1 MINLVF
7 FGGRHTRYHSYN
19 FSVKSLIA
27 IIALFLSI
35 AFLLGGLFV
44 YWWTDADQRSLH
56 LSLAEQLNKDLSAE
70 KSRLEVVRKKTQ
82 EGLESMTSKIGELQ
96 ARLMRIDALGS
107 RLIPIAKLDKKEF
120 NFDEAPSLGG
130 PEVAEINDEGVRVIA
145 VDVTKVIDDLDQQ
158 ISDRQQQL
166 AIIESL
172 LTNRKLENQAFI
184 AGKPVRKGW
193 LSSPFGRRIDPFTG
207 RLAWHEGVDYAA
219 PDGSDIIATAAG
231 VVIFAG
237 HRLGYGNMVEID
249 HGNGYTTRYAHA
261 KRVLVKKGDI
271 INKGERVALIGSTGR
286 STGPHVHFEVRK
298 HRRALDPARY
308 IFRASN

>member
-1 MINLVF
+1 MINLVY
-7 FGGRHTRYHSYN
+7 FGGKHSRYHSYN
-19 FSVKSLIA
+19 FSTKGLVVA
-27 IIALFLSI
+27 IILFLSL

-70 KSRLEVVRKKTQ
+70 KARLAVVRGETQ
-82 EGLESMTSKIGELQ
+82 QGLEAMTSKIGELQ

-107 RLIPIAKLDKKEF
+107 RLIPIAKLDKNEF
-120 NFDEAPSLGG
+120 NFDESPSLGG
-130 PEVAEINDEGVRVIA
+130 PENAEINEDGVRVIA
-145 VDVTKVIDDLDQQ
+145 VDITKVIDDLDQQ
-158 ISDRQQQL
+158 ITDRQQQL
-166 AIIESL
+166 DIIESL
-172 LTNRKLENQAFI
+172 LTNRKIENQAFI
-184 AGKPVRKGW
+184 AGIPVRKGW

-207 RLAWHEGVDYAA
+207 RVAWHEGIDFAA

-237 HRLGYGNMVEID
+237 QKLGYGNMVEID

-261 KRVLVKKGDI
+261 KKVLVKKGDI
-271 INKGERVALIGSTGR
+271 INKGERVALVGSTGR

-298 HRRALDPARY
+298 NRRALDPAKY
-308 IFRASN
+308 IFRASK

>member
-1 MINLVF
+1 MINLVY
-7 FGGRHTRYHSYN
+7 FGGKHSRYHSYN
-19 FSVKSLIA
+19 FSTKGLVAA
-27 IIALFLSI
+27 IILFLSL

-70 KSRLEVVRKKTQ
+70 KARLAVVRGETQ
-82 EGLESMTSKIGELQ
+82 QGLEAMTSKIGELQ

-107 RLIPIAKLDKKEF
+107 RLIPIAKLDKNEF
-120 NFDEAPSLGG
+120 NFDESPSLGG
-130 PEVAEINDEGVRVIA
+130 PENAEINEDGVRVIA
-145 VDVTKVIDDLDQQ
+145 VDITKVIDDLDQQ
-158 ISDRQQQL
+158 ITDRQQQL
-166 AIIESL
+166 DIIESL
-172 LTNRKLENQAFI
+172 LTNRKIENQAFI
-184 AGKPVRKGW
+184 AGIPVRKGW

-207 RLAWHEGVDYAA
+207 RVAWHEGIDFAA

-237 HRLGYGNMVEID
+237 QKLGYGNMVEID

-261 KRVLVKKGDI
+261 KKVLVKKGDI
-271 INKGERVALIGSTGR
+271 INKGERVALVGSTGR

-298 HRRALDPARY
+298 NRRALDPAKY
-308 IFRASN
+308 IFRASK